1 MQPRFYN
8 LPLVSISLDLL
19 LGITSSFVSP
29 FVGCFVFLDLNL
41 TVGGPALILLLTV
54 GGPALILQLNVG
66 GPALFLLLIVGGPAL
81 TLQLTFGGPNLPRLL
96 LGNFSHFAR

>member
-41 TVGGPALILLLTV
+41 TVGGPALIL
-54 GGPALILQLNVG
+54 QLNVG

-81 TLQLTFGGPNLPRLL
+81 TLQLTFGGPALVLQLIDWNSSSFQVRYLVQI
-96 LGNFSHFAR
+96 